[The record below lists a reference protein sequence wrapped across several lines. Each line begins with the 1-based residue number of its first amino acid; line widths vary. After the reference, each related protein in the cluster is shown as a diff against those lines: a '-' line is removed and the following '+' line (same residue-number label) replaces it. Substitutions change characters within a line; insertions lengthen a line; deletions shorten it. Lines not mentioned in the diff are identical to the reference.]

1 MKARS
6 CCSFAHPFLIL
17 GLGVAVLFF
26 TGCGTDS
33 TATTDGSRQRPAA
46 NHENLS
52 AAAAFEKDTLDKP
65 KAASAE
71 AAQTGHVFSTDEL
84 IGKID
89 PARHPDFVSVGKP
102 YTDRSGMMLRREAFE
117 AFRDLW
123 EAAQAE
129 GITLKIISSTRT
141 FAQQKA
147 IWEGKWARFAAAT
160 PDPQARALK
169 ILEYSSMP
177 GSSRHHWGTDID
189 LNDLNNA
196 AFEAGGRY
204 APAYVWLQKNASRF
218 GFCQPYTPLGDARPR
233 GYHEEKWH
241 WSYQP
246 LSSVL
251 LRQYAVQMQDS
262 LITGF
267 QGAETAGPIGIVRH
281 YVLGVAAPC
290 R

>member
-1 MKARS
+1 MN
-6 CCSFAHPFLIL
+6 PFLIL
-17 GLGVAVLFF
+17 GLGATVLFF
-26 TGCGTDS
+26 AGCGTDS
-33 TATTDGSRQRPAA
+33 VGTAGEDRQTPVANREALSVAA
-46 NHENLS
+46 IGN
-52 AAAAFEKDTLDKP
+52 DTLDKHR
-65 KAASAE
+65 AESAG
-71 AAQTGHVFSTDEL
+71 AAQAGRVFSPEEL

-102 YTDRSGMMLRREAFE
+102 YTDRAGMMLRREAFE

-147 IWEGKWARFAAAT
+147 IWEGKWTRFAAAT
-160 PDPQARALK
+160 PDPKARALK

-204 APAYVWLQKNASRF
+204 APVYVWLQKNASRF
-218 GFCQPYTPLGDARPR
+218 GFCQPYTPLGEARPH

-246 LSSVL
+246 LSSAL
-251 LRQYAVQMQDS
+251 LRQYAAQMQDS
-262 LITGF
+262 LLTGF
-267 QGAETAGPIGIVRH
+267 EGAETAGAIGIVRH